1 MLWAERIT
9 SLPVRIKEQ
18 KRTAMF
24 YSFTGTCKMH
34 GIEPMAWL
42 TAVLGE
48 IADHPANKLHELF
61 PQNLTIPEK
70 LSNFGELEN

>member
-1 MLWAERIT
+1 
-9 SLPVRIKEQ
+9 
-18 KRTAMF
+18 
-24 YSFTGTCKMH
+24 MH

-61 PQNLTIPEK
+61 PQNITIPEK
-70 LSNFGELEN
+70 LASFGELEN